1 MPLLSAAAPRRRR
14 LEKLGIVNLASSI
27 QKPGRAS
34 GGGSSSKS
42 SRFKKRARAGD
53 ADVPRR
59 QSLRAKGEA
68 PSQEEMNVEEAVPKP
83 AVRVAEV
90 EGARHADGKWR
101 GERFGEVDD
110 VAVGTVFGAGDYQRQ
125 GRFDMSAR
133 GFFVPLVQP
142 EWLEPG
148 KGYSLYCFLLY
159 VEVAVL
165 RSLSCAHMS

>member
-27 QKPGRAS
+27 QKPGHAS
-34 GGGSSSKS
+34 GGNSSTKS
-42 SRFKKRARAGD
+42 KKRARTGD

-68 PSQEEMNVEEAVPKP
+68 PSQEEMNVEEAEPKP
-83 AVRVAEV
+83 AARVAEV

-148 KGYSLYCFLLY
+148 KGCSLYLFLLSIL
-159 VEVAVL
+159 VSA
-165 RSLSCAHMS
+165 LS